1 MTISVLI
8 ADDHPLFLAGLARLI
23 EDLPATRLA
32 GTARTGEEAVT
43 AALELAPDVVI
54 MDLHL
59 PGISGVEAIRR
70 ILAAQP
76 AVRVLVLTMMDDDS
90 SVFAAMRAG
99 SLGYVLKG
107 AESGDILRAIESVAA
122 GELVFGAAL
131 ASRIMQF
138 LGHRGAARDGQPFA
152 ELTVREHQVLEQL
165 AAGTS
170 NAVIARRLGLSE
182 KTVRNN
188 VSAVFTKLKVTD
200 RAAAVARARDAG
212 LGG

>member
-23 EDLPATRLA
+23 EDLPATQLA
-32 GTARTGEEAVT
+32 GTARTGEEAVMT
-43 AALELAPDVVI
+43 ALELGPDVVV

-70 ILAAQP
+70 ILAEQP
-76 AVRVLVLTMMDDDS
+76 SVRVLVLTMMDDDS

-107 AESGDILRAIESVAA
+107 AESGEILRAIESVAA
-122 GELVFGAAL
+122 GELVFGAGL

-138 LGHRGAARDGQPFA
+138 LGHHASARDGHPFA
-152 ELTVREHQVLEQL
+152 ELTAREHQVLEQL
-165 AAGTS
+165 ATGAG

-188 VSAVFTKLKVTD
+188 VSAVFAKLRVTD
-200 RAAAVARARDAG
+200 RAAAVARARDVG
-212 LGG
+212 LGS